1 MKQQRSNRPKATKRS
16 YYKVTNWSAYN
27 QALKQRGSLE
37 IWIADEV
44 EKQWYYSGS
53 SQRGAQYRYSD
64 SCIQMACIIKEVYHL
79 GYRQTQGFLESLI
92 VQLGWKVQ
100 VPDYSVIHRRH
111 KDLHIEVKG
120 VNRGRKY
127 IVIDSTGAKLYGEG
141 EWKVRQHGWSKH
153 RTWRKIHLA
162 VDESTGV
169 IESCAMT
176 TNSVDDAAMVG
187 TLLDK
192 VEGRINKVAAD
203 GAYDK
208 RKVYRELEKRKI
220 KPVIPPRKGAR
231 ITKHGNCTGKQLPRD
246 KAIRQISKWGRKQW
260 KKKAG
265 YHRRSIAESA
275 IFRLKTIFGPKLSSR
290 AMQHQQVEVSI
301 RCYALNR
308 MAALGMPQTIKVKPA
323 A

>member
-1 MKQQRSNRPKATKRS
+1 MKQQRSNRPKAAKGS
-16 YYKVTNWSAYN
+16 HHKVTNWSAYN

-37 IWIADEV
+37 IWVADEV
-44 EKQWYYSGS
+44 EKQWYYSGL
-53 SQRGAQYRYSD
+53 SQRGAQFQYSD

-92 VQLGWKVQ
+92 ARLGWNVR
-100 VPDYSVIHRRH
+100 VPDYSVINRRH
-111 KDLHIEVKG
+111 QGLHIDVKG
-120 VNRGRKY
+120 RDKENKY
-127 IVIDSTGAKLYGEG
+127 LVIESTGAKVYGEG

-169 IESCAMT
+169 IESCALT

-187 TLLDK
+187 TLLDGATGSIK
-192 VEGRINKVAAD
+192 KVAAD

-208 RKVYRELEKRKI
+208 KKVYQQLDKRKI
-220 KPVIPPRKGAR
+220 KPIIPPRRGAK
-231 ITKHGNCTGKQLPRD
+231 ITKHGKCKGRQLPRD
-246 KAIRQISKWGRKQW
+246 KAIRQIRKWGRKQW
-260 KKKAG
+260 KKKTG

-275 IFRLKTIFGPKLSSR
+275 IFRLKTIFGSKLSSR

-301 RCYALNR
+301 RCYALNK
-308 MAALGMPQTIKVKPA
+308 MAELGMPQTSKVKTA